1 MNKCTVI
8 SFLLFESFLHRP
20 LGWLARSD
28 YLVEQLRWHD
38 SFPVLGVFACAMS
51 VLQLLLWRPTRM
63 GFLLACFQA
72 PVVNHIAFKSRQVVV
87 RNTMCT
93 GRILLLLSRVV
104 TTPSVCAGPS
114 NGCSSCRVSSVVYG
128 RQLVVLS
135 RWVLS
140 PSISVMHMVRMFRL
154 LSVRYLLFGRHFACP
169 CILSFPVLLD
179 VRTHR
184 RLFSLNLLLL
194 SLH

>member
-1 MNKCTVI
+1 MNKCTLI
-8 SFLLFESFLHRP
+8 SFLLFESFLHGP
-20 LGWLARSD
+20 LGWLARTD

-38 SFPVLGVFACAMS
+38 SFPVLGVFASAMS
-51 VLQLLLWRPTRM
+51 VLQLLLWRPTWL
-63 GFLLACFQA
+63 GFLLAYFQA

-93 GRILLLLSRVV
+93 GRSLLLLSRVV
-104 TTPSVCAGPS
+104 TIPSVCAGPS
-114 NGCSSCRVSSVVYG
+114 DGCSAWRVSSVVDG
-128 RQLVVLS
+128 RHLMVLS
-135 RWVLS
+135 RWVVP
-140 PSISVMHMVRMFRL
+140 PSFSVMHMVRMFRL
-154 LSVRYLLFGRHFACP
+154 LSVRYLLFGRHFTCP
-169 CILSFPVLLD
+169 CILSVPVLLD